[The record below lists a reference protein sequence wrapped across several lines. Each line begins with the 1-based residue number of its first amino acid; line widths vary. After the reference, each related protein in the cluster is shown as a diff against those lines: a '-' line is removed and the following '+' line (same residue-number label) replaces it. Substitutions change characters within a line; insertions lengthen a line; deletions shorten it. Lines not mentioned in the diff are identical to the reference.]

1 MCAAFAAMPVIR
13 GICHPLIPIMN
24 STHVPAAPKQV
35 IYFSLST
42 FRKVISKDKYC
53 AEEHVVK

>member
-24 STHVPAAPKQV
+24 SMHVPAAPKQV
-35 IYFSLST
+35 IYFSLI
-42 FRKVISKDKYC
+42 FRKVICRDKCRLEGRY
-53 AEEHVVK
+53 A